1 MNTGRWASNGSY
13 GQGAFLA
20 VLICAIAATA
30 SAYQEASVPGKTFDH
45 AVLDGLL
52 KSYVDEEGMVAYKEW
67 KAKDRKTLKRY
78 LQSASRADVE
88 QLEGKQEKIAFWI
101 NVYNALTIDGIL
113 EFYPIESIK
122 DKVSILFGYN
132 IWKDFKIRVGGKE
145 RSLDEIEHKILRK
158 MGEPRIHF
166 ALVCASIGCPR
177 LSREAYSGKDL
188 ADQLDRQAR
197 GFLNDPERTRVVRKE
212 NTIYLSRIFKWFDE
226 DFGGS
231 DRAVLRF
238 VARYRPD
245 GEKSFFRGKK
255 PARIRYL
262 DYDWSL
268 NEQKKK

>member
-1 MNTGRWASNGSY
+1 MDTRQRSSSLVVRR
-13 GQGAFLA
+13 GAFLG

-30 SAYQEASVPGKTFDH
+30 SANQEESVPGKTFDH
-45 AVLDGLL
+45 ASFDALL
-52 KSYVDEEGMVAYKEW
+52 KSYVDEQGMVAYKQW

-78 LQSASRADVE
+78 LQSASRADVQ

-122 DKVSILFGYN
+122 DKVSVLFGYN
-132 IWKDFKIRVGGKE
+132 IWKDYKIRVGGKE

-188 ADQLDRQAR
+188 DDQLDRQAR
-197 GFLNDPERTRVVRKE
+197 VFLNDPEKTRVVRKE
-212 NTIYLSRIFKWFDE
+212 GRIYLSRIFKWFDE

-231 DRAVLRF
+231 DKAVLRF

-245 GEKSFFRGKK
+245 GEKSFFQGER